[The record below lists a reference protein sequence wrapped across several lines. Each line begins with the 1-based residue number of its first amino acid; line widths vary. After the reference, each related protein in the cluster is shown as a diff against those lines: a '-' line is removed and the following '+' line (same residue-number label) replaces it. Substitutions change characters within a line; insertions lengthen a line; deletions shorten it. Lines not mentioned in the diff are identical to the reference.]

1 MSGMESPAKD
11 PDEALVRA
19 LAQAF
24 DTPLRPEHLAEVAAA
39 WRLMRPHLERVRA
52 AGLAST
58 DEPASLFRP

>member
-1 MSGMESPAKD
+1 MESPSKD
-11 PDEALVRA
+11 LDEALVRA
-19 LAQAF
+19 LAEAF

-52 AGLAST
+52 AGLAPT